1 MSSTYTYRDAN
12 AEPQPREGSTLSV
25 CHVVGGGD
33 WAGAEVQAATL
44 LRALQKR
51 PGVALHAITLYEGRL
66 AQELHDA
73 GIDVYTAGEEHLS
86 FPRLMFHCARYVKS
100 RGVQLLHSHG
110 YKESIISI
118 LLSRTCRIPHLVRTE
133 HGHPEPYSVLRN
145 PTHWCVLAADRTAA
159 RYTPDRIL
167 CVSDDLGA
175 YWKKHARP
183 GRVTVMPNGVDPG
196 QVQSVLSPREARE
209 RLGVPAGHKV
219 VGIAAR
225 LDPIKRPDLFLAT
238 ARSLAAKMPDL
249 SFVIAGHGRLE
260 DSLRQQARDLG
271 IAERVFFLGRRSD
284 VYDVLR
290 AMDILLIC
298 SDHEGIPMVMLEA
311 MALGVC
317 VVARKVGGISEVI
330 RHGNT
335 GLLVPSDSAEALSA
349 ACESVLQDARVH
361 AGLTKAAR
369 RQIADQ
375 YSADLNA
382 QRVHQM
388 YESIVRKRPERRAA

>member
-1 MSSTYTYRDAN
+1 MSSTYTYRDAD
-12 AEPQPREGSTLSV
+12 AESQPHEGNTISV

-44 LRALQKR
+44 LRALRKR

-66 AQELHDA
+66 AQELRDA
-73 GIDVYTAGEEHLS
+73 GIDVHAAGQEHFG
-86 FPRLMFHCARYVKS
+86 FPRLLFHCARFVKS

-110 YKESIISI
+110 YKESLIST
-118 LLSRTCRIPHLVRTE
+118 LLSRTCGVPHLVRTE

-167 CVSDDLGA
+167 CVSDDLGE
-175 YWKKHARP
+175 YWTRHARP
-183 GRVTVMPNGVDPG
+183 GSVTVMPNGVDPG
-196 QVQSVLSPREARE
+196 QVQSPFSPPEARE
-209 RLGVPAGHKV
+209 RLGVPADHKV

-238 ARSLAAKMPDL
+238 ARSLAAKITDL
-249 SFVIAGHGRLE
+249 SFVMAGHGRLE
-260 DSLRQQARDLG
+260 DSLRQQARELG
-271 IAERVFFLGRRSD
+271 IADRVFFLGRRND

-290 AMDILLIC
+290 AMDVLLIC

-317 VVARKVGGISEVI
+317 VVARRVGGISEVI
-330 RHGNT
+330 RDGAT
-335 GLLVPSDSAEALSA
+335 GVLVPSDTADALSA
-349 ACESVLQDARVH
+349 ACESVLLDARVR
-361 AGLTKAAR
+361 AGLTQAAR
-369 RQIADQ
+369 RQIADEH
-375 YSADLNA
+375 SADLNA
-382 QRVHQM
+382 ERVHDM
-388 YESIVRKRPERRAA
+388 YEAIVRKRRAS